1 MNHDATRSRRSF
13 LTGAGAAAA
22 AASLPLQLS
31 LSGGAN
37 ALTRKAPQWDIS
49 EWINGDAGNV
59 DALKGKVVLIDFFQ
73 LWCPGCNK
81 FSGPLMTYWQKRFA
95 TEIEDG
101 RLVMVKIHTVFEG
114 HSYQTV
120 ERLKSYV
127 KEKGITIPVGVDRHK
142 DGSRI
147 PVTMERYRTSGTP
160 EMVFIDTD
168 GMIRFQQFGYFEPV
182 PAEQMVVEML
192 ELARA

>member
-1 MNHDATRSRRSF
+1 MSDQQPHSRRSF
-13 LTGAGAAAA
+13 LTTAGAAIA
-22 AASLPLQLS
+22 AASIPAQLGTS
-31 LSGGAN
+31 TAAS

-59 DALKGKVVLIDFFQ
+59 DTLKGKVVLIDFFQ

-81 FSGPLMTYWQKRFA
+81 FSGPLLTYWQKRFA
-95 TEIEDG
+95 SEMEAG

-127 KEKGITIPVGVDRHK
+127 KEKNITIPVGVDRHIE
-142 DGSRI
+142 GGRI

-168 GMIRFQQFGYFEPV
+168 GMIAFQKFGYFEPV